1 MKKIAYLF
9 IVVGIVLAVY
19 GYISYKPNDETKEE
33 FKISFFSSV
42 TEEEK
47 EVINNYLSR
56 KYDEEFNVIE
66 HTTTYCIKQNIE
78 ENKYYIDNT
87 CKSND
92 IINDIYKVTDKEGI
106 TFFVKKN
113 IISDNIELIDSLKD
127 YLSSTFH
134 DNYIMYKVINK
145 FTKDVEKKFIEIG
158 NVDTINVFK
167 GMGIELPIQKKNN
180 QNEILYYI
188 IYQNTNSN
196 LGNLVNSN
204 ISIIDYINLINKEN
218 ISSIIGLHVKYEDD
232 LTNENIQK
240 IVSTIRNNNYVNLDY
255 GIQSNDIIFEFSNN
269 LYLEYID
276 GTTIKICKSD
286 DDLFDESYELAYDKI
301 ISFDYSHLNNN
312 IYYEDFINLDKNEI
326 SL

>member
-9 IVVGIVLAVY
+9 IVVGIVLAV
-19 GYISYKPNDETKEE
+19 YISYKPNDETKEE

-56 KYDEEFNVIE
+56 KYDEEFYVIE

>member
-1 MKKIAYLF
+1 MINIAYRL
-9 IVVGIVLAVY
+9 
-19 GYISYKPNDETKEE
+19 
-33 FKISFFSSV
+33 
-42 TEEEK
+42 
-47 EVINNYLSR
+47 
-56 KYDEEFNVIE
+56 
-66 HTTTYCIKQNIE
+66 Q
-78 ENKYYIDNT
+78 
-87 CKSND
+87 
-92 IINDIYKVTDKEGI
+92 
-106 TFFVKKN
+106 
-113 IISDNIELIDSLKD
+113 
-127 YLSSTFH
+127 
-134 DNYIMYKVINK
+134 
-145 FTKDVEKKFIEIG
+145 
-158 NVDTINVFK
+158 
-167 GMGIELPIQKKNN
+167 
-180 QNEILYYI
+180 
-188 IYQNTNSN
+188 
-196 LGNLVNSN
+196 SN